1 MVYEEI
7 IIAGFGGQGI
17 LFAGKVLA
25 HAAMCENKYVTY
37 MPSYGAEVR
46 GGTAFCHTV
55 ISDTEIA
62 SPVITEP
69 TSAVILN
76 TPSKEKFEGKI
87 RKGGVIVLNTSLIG
101 ESHRRDDL
109 HYLDVDATVIAEKLG
124 NVRAA
129 NMVMIGAYA
138 GKTKIVS
145 LDGLVAS
152 FKEVF
157 GSAKQELVVL
167 NEKAIREGWGI
178 GNG

>member
-1 MVYEEI
+1 MLYHEI

-25 HAAMCENKYVTY
+25 HAAMCENKFVTY

-55 ISDTEIA
+55 ISDSEIA

-69 TSAVILN
+69 TSAIILN
-76 TPSKEKFEGKI
+76 TPSKEKFEVKV
-87 RKGGVIVLNTSLIG
+87 RKGGVIVLNISLIG
-101 ESHRRDDL
+101 QSHRRDDVS
-109 HYLDVDATVIAEKLG
+109 YLDVDATVIAERLG

-138 GKTKIVS
+138 GSTKIVT
-145 LDGLVAS
+145 LDGLLAS

-157 GSAKQELVVL
+157 GSYKQELVIL
-167 NEKAIREGWGI
+167 NEKAIREGWVI
-178 GNG
+178 GHG